1 MANLAAVTRMRL
13 RVLAHISIKTLDRI
27 KRDQK
32 ENIEA
37 GFQDDFK
44 RNDRG
49 NLTIAG
55 MASALMYVR

>member
-1 MANLAAVTRMRL
+1 MRL